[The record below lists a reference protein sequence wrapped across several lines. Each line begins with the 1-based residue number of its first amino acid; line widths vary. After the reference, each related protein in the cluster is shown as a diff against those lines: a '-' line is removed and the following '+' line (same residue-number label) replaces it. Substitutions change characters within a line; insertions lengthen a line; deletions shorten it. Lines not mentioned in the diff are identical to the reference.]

1 MLTSHINP
9 TSVNLKRLSV
19 VMMSG
24 KWDFAL
30 FLLNGG
36 LPDFSA
42 PFIISQMTSEKRLY
56 HFYTHD
62 LDNIRY
68 FSDPCILLGG
78 GEGGSWLAFLLAKH
92 RNYMCNNGTLV
103 HAHRRRHFFGHFLKT
118 FSCSFFFQ
126 NHLIVR

>member
-1 MLTSHINP
+1 
-9 TSVNLKRLSV
+9 
-19 VMMSG
+19 MMSG

-68 FSDPCILLGG
+68 LLC
-78 GEGGSWLAFLLAKH
+78 FLPFTVSF
-92 RNYMCNNGTLV
+92 NQTLGFPRKSPP
-103 HAHRRRHFFGHFLKT
+103 ADSRESG
-118 FSCSFFFQ
+118 
-126 NHLIVR
+126 